1 MEFSSGDSLGSLPPD
16 QIAQYLEEIGDVA
29 RAQALVEASVQGQNF
44 LRPGAPFH
52 ATGAQVGFIAAD
64 GTGKLEDVV
73 SAAELRADP
82 GLIDS
87 QIKISF
93 DRAFIYEYPGLGTH
107 SILCEFVGRNQIKDE
122 TEALRMALRFQSADN
137 AGVSA
142 LGVPIFLGLTVGPNG
157 IAFEGR
163 SINVSSSADEFL
175 LEALDGEAFKNGL
188 ALVNAVQPGLK
199 PLVALI
205 QGAVKNVVKRT
216 RNTQVHHFNLGL
228 DFSNSATS
236 ARLRLGSY
244 VVSQTNSTDWDWSEF
259 VWDRNS
265 LSLRRRD
272 AGATAI
278 DFNYMVIG
286 VSPYTPVAA
295 SLPAR
300 KSTRA
305 ASRSA

>member
-1 MEFSSGDSLGSLPPD
+1 MEFSSADSLGSLPAD
-16 QIAQYLEEIGDVA
+16 QIARYLDEIGDAA

-44 LRPGAPFH
+44 LRPGAPFS
-52 ATGAQVGFIAAD
+52 ATGAQVGFIAPN
-64 GTGKLEDVV
+64 GTDTVVDVA
-73 SAAELRADP
+73 SAAQLVADTS
-82 GLIDS
+82 LIGS

-93 DRAFIYEYPGLGTH
+93 DRAFVYEYPGVGTH

-122 TEALRMALRFQSADN
+122 TEALRMALRFRSADN
-137 AGVSA
+137 AGVST
-142 LGVPIFLGLTVGPNG
+142 LGIPIFLGLTVGPNG

-199 PLVALI
+199 PFIALM

-228 DFSNSATS
+228 DFSDSATS

-244 VVSQTNSTDWDWSEF
+244 VVSQTNRTDWDWSEF
-259 VWDRNS
+259 VWDRSS

-272 AGATAI
+272 AGAAAI
-278 DFNYMVIG
+278 DFNYMVVG

-295 SLPAR
+295 SLPAG

-305 ASRSA
+305 VSRST